1 MAVLN
6 GLAIMVNMC
15 INVIESRDA
24 RFNLFC
30 FYIGL
35 STTLVIL
42 LMVLFSIP
50 LSLKRRKIY
59 GNCCILFF
67 LRTCQARCRGI
78 YFLHFGW
85 PLYFQIKVTLEFASV
100 SYILIFLDMCGLHK
114 GRIKFMWTAMKCN
127 LFFSNIAKISNF
139 SGRKILENKHL

>member
-15 INVIESRDA
+15 TNVIEYRDA

-35 STTLVIL
+35 STTLIL
-42 LMVLFSIP
+42 LMVLFLIP

-59 GNCCILFF
+59 SNCCILFI

-78 YFLHFGW
+78 YFLHFG
-85 PLYFQIKVTLEFASV
+85 
-100 SYILIFLDMCGLHK
+100 
-114 GRIKFMWTAMKCN
+114 
-127 LFFSNIAKISNF
+127 
-139 SGRKILENKHL
+139 

>member
-6 GLAIMVNMC
+6 GLAITVYMC
-15 INVIESRDA
+15 INVIEFCDA

-30 FYIGL
+30 FFIGL

-78 YFLHFGW
+78 YFLHFG
-85 PLYFQIKVTLEFASV
+85 
-100 SYILIFLDMCGLHK
+100 
-114 GRIKFMWTAMKCN
+114 
-127 LFFSNIAKISNF
+127 
-139 SGRKILENKHL
+139 